1 MLARETHYGV
11 PPARRKKH
19 EKPLSNYREEDPA
32 HAIKLL
38 RFQSAARL
46 PERIMSRL
54 PLVLVIDD
62 EVRSVEALE
71 RILED
76 DFTVKKA
83 TSVREAEAI
92 LAEEAVQAVLCDQR
106 MPGTSGVEFLK
117 TVRERW
123 PDVVRMIISG
133 YTDAEDIIQGVNEA
147 GIYQYVTKP
156 WHPESLML
164 TLKNAVRLYDLQR
177 QNQLLAVELKMSSNR
192 AEKIVVSRKEGL
204 REHYAEDGIVRD
216 GQSPMNAVCDRMRR
230 VAPYSVSVLITGESG
245 TGKELIAR
253 ALHYNSLRWNK
264 PFVVENC
271 AALPDELL
279 ESELFGHRRGAF
291 TGAVEEHTGLF
302 ERADGGTIFL
312 DEIGEISPAFQAKLL
327 RVLQEGEIRPVG
339 GRQTRNVDVRVIAAT
354 NRDLEADVQAG
365 RFREDL
371 YYRLATVSIHL
382 PPLRER
388 RMDIPVIALTLLE
401 KAQKQFGKP
410 VKGLSG
416 EAIECLKAYNW
427 PGNVRELQNEIQH
440 LLVMGPEGGTIGAE
454 YLSRRILQASP
465 SGGDTAK
472 PDLTVANLEGT
483 LHERVELIE
492 ACILR
497 ESLIRHRW
505 NKSRAAKELGLSRV
519 GLRAKLERYGL
530 EKIEGLPVNSL
541 KQSTSRL

>member
-1 MLARETHYGV
+1 M
-11 PPARRKKH
+11 
-19 EKPLSNYREEDPA
+19 S
-32 HAIKLL
+32 
-38 RFQSAARL
+38 SL
-46 PERIMSRL
+46 PS
-54 PLVLVIDD
+54 VLVIDD

-76 DFTVKKA
+76 DFQVKKA

-92 LAEEAVQAVLCDQR
+92 LSDEAIQVILCDQR
-106 MPGTSGVEFLK
+106 MPGVTGVEFLK

-133 YTDAEDIIQGVNEA
+133 YTDAEDIIQGINEA

-156 WHPESLML
+156 WQPENLTL

-177 QNQLLAVELKMSSNR
+177 QNELLAIELKMSSNR
-192 AEKIVVSRKEGL
+192 AEKIITARRQGL
-204 REHYAEDGIVRD
+204 REHYQCEDGLVR
-216 GQSPMNAVCDRMRR
+216 GKESSMNAVCDRMRR
-230 VAPYSVSVLITGESG
+230 VAPFDISVLITGESG

-291 TGAVEEHTGLF
+291 TGAIDEHIGLF
-302 ERADGGTIFL
+302 QRADGGTMFL
-312 DEIGEISPAFQAKLL
+312 DEIGEISPAFQSKLL
-327 RVLQEGEIRPVG
+327 RVLQEGEIRPVS
-339 GRQTRNVDVRVIAAT
+339 GRQTRTVDVRVIAAT

-371 YYRLATVSIHL
+371 YYRLATVSIQL

-388 RMDIPVIALTLLE
+388 RTDIPLIAKALLE
-401 KAQKQFGKP
+401 KAQEQLGKT
-410 VKGLSG
+410 VKGLSQ
-416 EAIECLKAYNW
+416 EAIECLKAYHW
-427 PGNVRELQNEIQH
+427 PGNVRELQNEIRH
-440 LLVMGPEGGTIGAE
+440 LLVMGPEGVTIGAE

-465 SGGDTAK
+465 RENAK
-472 PDLTVANLEGT
+472 AADLTIANLEGT
-483 LHERVELIE
+483 LRERIETLE

-530 EKIEGLPVNSL
+530 EKIEGLPLTQANKYASGM
-541 KQSTSRL
+541 

>member
-1 MLARETHYGV
+1 
-11 PPARRKKH
+11 
-19 EKPLSNYREEDPA
+19 
-32 HAIKLL
+32 
-38 RFQSAARL
+38 
-46 PERIMSRL
+46 MSRL

-76 DFTVKKA
+76 DFTVMKA
-83 TSVREAEAI
+83 TSLPDAETI
-92 LAEEAVQAVLCDQR
+92 LAGEAVQAVLCDQR
-106 MPGTSGVEFLK
+106 MPGLTGVEFLK

-156 WHPESLML
+156 WQPESLRL
-164 TLKNAVRLYDLQR
+164 TLQNAVRLYELQR

-192 AEKIVVSRKEGL
+192 AEKIIVSRKEGL
-204 REHYAEDGIVRD
+204 RQHYHADDGIVRGAD
-216 GQSPMNAVCDRMRR
+216 SPMNAVCDRMRR

-291 TGAVEEHTGLF
+291 TGAVDEHTGLF

-327 RVLQEGEIRPVG
+327 RVLQEGEIRQVG

-354 NRDLEADVQAG
+354 NRDLEADVEAG

-388 RMDIPVIALTLLE
+388 RMDIPVIALTLLD
-401 KAQKQFGKP
+401 KAQKQLGKLAN
-410 VKGLSG
+410 GLSP

-454 YLSRRILQASP
+454 HLSRRILRASP
-465 SGGDTAK
+465 AGSTAK
-472 PDLTVANLEGT
+472 PDLTFAALDGT
-483 LHERVELIE
+483 LHERIEVIE
-492 ACILR
+492 ASILR

-530 EKIEGLPVNSL
+530 EKIEGLPVNPP
-541 KQSTSRL
+541 KQSSSRL